1 MGYLR
6 RAGLNTGL
14 TSIETLTTGRY
25 PVTKGPYE
33 ATSIKDVDVE
43 HLAETFDYERL
54 QVGFDVAK
62 DQHFVCLMGPH
73 WEDYYIF
80 RFDAR
85 EEMDRLTGLLEG
97 LPADE
102 IRCALEP
109 TGTYGEPLRAEL
121 ERHGFEVR
129 QMNSKKCGQAQELFD
144 DVPSLHDGKS
154 AYLVARL
161 SLMELSDAWEKRPDR
176 DRKLRAI
183 LREYR
188 DADTRIDRLTGRM
201 EALLARFWPEVTV
214 ELDLRTATLQELIAE
229 YGAASEVAADP
240 EGVRETIRRVSRG
253 NVGAERVE
261 TILEL
266 ARETTGVEPT
276 SREVEELKRVAGQ
289 MREAEA
295 ELRRCRR
302 ELEEVVD
309 AAGEE
314 DRDSEIGR
322 LREFGGVQLAATL
335 VGELGAPSEYDSAAA
350 YEKAAGLNLKEK
362 SSGHHQGQPRIT
374 KQGPGAVRHNLFLL
388 ACRRIQS
395 GRWGCRYIRAWYQER
410 LRRNGKV
417 RLKALVAVMRK
428 LIRALYHIGRGAV
441 YDPHKLF
448 DVSRLDVRPSTS

>member
-1 MGYLR
+1 
-6 RAGLNTGL
+6 
-14 TSIETLTTGRY
+14 
-25 PVTKGPYE
+25 VTKGPYE
-33 ATSIKDVDVE
+33 ATSIKDADVE

-62 DQHFVCLMGPH
+62 DQHFACLMGPH

-85 EEMDRLTGLLEG
+85 EEMDRLTELLEG

-102 IRCALEP
+102 IRCTLEP
-109 TGTYGEPLRAEL
+109 TGNYGEPLRAEL

-129 QMNSKKCGQAQELFD
+129 QMAASKCGQAQELFD

-154 AYLVARL
+154 AYLIARL
-161 SLMELSDAWEKRPDR
+161 AVMEVSDAWEKRPDR

-183 LREYR
+183 LRELR
-188 DADTRIDRLTGRM
+188 HHDDEIDRLTGRM
-201 EALLARFWPEVTV
+201 EGLLARFWPEVTV
-214 ELDLRTATLQELIAE
+214 ELDLRTATLQALVAE
-229 YGAASEVAADP
+229 YGAPSEVAADP
-240 EGVRETIRRVSRG
+240 EGARETMWKASRG
-253 NVGAERVE
+253 RMGAERIE
-261 TILEL
+261 TVLEL
-266 ARETTGVEPT
+266 ARETTGAGALD
-276 SREVEELKRVAGQ
+276 REIEELRHMAGQ
-289 MREAEA
+289 MQETEA

-335 VGELGAPSEYDSAAA
+335 LGELGAPSEYDSAAA
-350 YEKAAGLNLKEK
+350 YEKAAGLNLQEK
-362 SSGHHQGQPRIT
+362 SSGCHQGQPRIT
-374 KQGPGAVRHNLFLL
+374 KQGPGAVRQHLFML
-388 ACRRIQS
+388 ACRRVQS
-395 GRWGCRYIRAWYQER
+395 GRQGCRYIRAWYQER

-448 DVSRLDVRPSTS
+448 DVSRLEVRPSTS